1 MPMRKMVRSLL
12 LLLLLSA
19 IPCYADFI
27 FTESQGAPIKSE
39 PSPWFTGPL
48 LAPSAH
54 TIPQGHVNL
63 QPYFFYTVNTGIYT
77 NHWHPKSI
85 PNFYNSTLQ
94 IPTQV
99 GITKFMDFQL
109 TPQMVWNK
117 VKRQN
122 YIDIGDLPFVAGFQ
136 LALDVVGGWQPAVKF
151 RLGANIPTGK
161 YDHLK
166 RNKLGTDSTGSGSW
180 LPTVGLAFSKL
191 LHLGNGIHFL
201 DARLFFNYEIGTP
214 AYVKGLSSYG
224 GGKGTRGKV
233 FPGNTFTIDA
243 AIECNLT
250 QEWVIALDGVYVHNN
265 KTRFSGKTTYPIGP
279 PSGEQFSLAPAVQYN
294 WSQYLG
300 VIGGVWFTVAGRNA
314 ARFTSGVIAINI
326 YI

>member
-1 MPMRKMVRSLL
+1 MGKILRSLFL
-12 LLLLLSA
+12 APLVAA
-19 IPCYADFI
+19 IPCYADFL
-27 FTESQGAPIKSE
+27 FTESQGAPVKSE

-63 QPYFFYTVNTGIYT
+63 EPYFFYTVNTGAYRK
-77 NHWHPKSI
+77 HWNPKPI
-85 PNFYNSTLQ
+85 PNFYNSNLQ
-94 IPTQV
+94 ILTQV

-109 TPQMVWNK
+109 APQIVWNR
-117 VKRQN
+117 VKREN
-122 YIDIGDLPFVAGFQ
+122 YVDIGDLPFVIGFQ
-136 LALDVVGGWQPAVKF
+136 LALDVVGGWQPAVKL

-166 RNKLGTDSTGSGSW
+166 PHKLGTDSTGSGSW
-180 LPTVGLAFSKL
+180 LPTVALAFSKL
-191 LHLGNGIHFL
+191 LHLGKGIHFL

-214 AYVKGLSSYG
+214 AYVEGISSYG
-224 GGKGTRGKV
+224 GGKGTRGKI
-233 FPGNTFTIDA
+233 FPGNTLTIDG

-250 QEWVIALDGVYVHNN
+250 RKWVFAIDGVYIHNN

-279 PSGEQFSLAPAVQYN
+279 PSGEQFSLAPALEYN
-294 WSQYLG
+294 WSEDVG
-300 VIGGVWFTVAGRNA
+300 VIGGVWFTLAGRNA
-314 ARFTSGVIAINI
+314 ARFSSGVIALNI

>member
-1 MPMRKMVRSLL
+1 MPICKMLRSILL
-12 LLLLLSA
+12 LSLLSA
-19 IPCYADFI
+19 IPCYADFL
-27 FTESQGAPIKSE
+27 FTESQGAPVKSE

-63 QPYFFYTVNTGIYT
+63 EPYFFYTVNTGIYT
-77 NHWHPKSI
+77 KHWHAKSI
-85 PNFYNSTLQ
+85 PNFYNSSLQ
-94 IPTQV
+94 FLTQV
-99 GITKFMDFQL
+99 GITKFMDFQVI
-109 TPQMVWNK
+109 PEIVWNK
-117 VKRQN
+117 VKNQS
-122 YIDIGDLPFVAGFQ
+122 YLDIGDLPFVVGFQ
-136 LALDVVGGWQPAVKF
+136 LALDVVGGWQPAVKL

-166 RNKLGTDSTGSGSW
+166 ASKLGSDSTGSGSW
-180 LPTVGLAFSKL
+180 LPTVGLVFSKL
-191 LHLGNGIHFL
+191 LQLGTGIHFL
-201 DARLFFNYEIGTP
+201 DARLFVNYQIGTP
-214 AYVKGLSSYG
+214 AYVKGLCTYG
-224 GGKGTRGKV
+224 GGKGTHGKV
-233 FPGNTFTIDA
+233 LPGNTLTVDG

-250 QEWVIALDGVYVHNN
+250 KRWGIALDGVYVHNN
-265 KTRFSGKTTYPIGP
+265 KTRFSGKTTRPIGP

-294 WSQYLG
+294 WSEDIG